1 MMLPTIAMTMEILQ
15 VSCKEI
21 LSSLTTM
28 VLILEYCKPAG
39 RVDVLIIA
47 KVTKVPYRCSAYTR
61 SHPLHICHNVFV
73 RFLQDPEALNS
84 GR

>member
-1 MMLPTIAMTMEILQ
+1 MLPTIAMTMEILQ

-47 KVTKVPYRCSAYTR
+47 KVTKVP
-61 SHPLHICHNVFV
+61 
-73 RFLQDPEALNS
+73 
-84 GR
+84 